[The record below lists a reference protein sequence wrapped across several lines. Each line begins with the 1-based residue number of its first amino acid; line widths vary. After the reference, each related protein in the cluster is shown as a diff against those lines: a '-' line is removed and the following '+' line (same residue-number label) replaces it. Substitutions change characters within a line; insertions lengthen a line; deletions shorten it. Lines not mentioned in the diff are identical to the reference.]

1 MPTARF
7 YSFAVAALIL
17 YLFAN
22 QTQVGWL
29 YVMSA
34 VLFGLLIVSWILNRG
49 SVTGITLERRIEPQ
63 DLYED
68 EAASIEITL
77 RTARRM
83 PTFQLNLWENCPIAP
98 PEEREKHLFIPILS
112 DQIAFTY
119 TVINDRRGV
128 HTFPSI
134 KVSSRAPFGYFQRQ
148 KRLNTPTRTL
158 IYPVV
163 KPLTRFSLF
172 DRQIAA
178 ERVSLRTGLGSEII
192 GTRPYRAGDSPRHIH
207 WRSVARTGNLISKEF
222 SEETEPG
229 VTLIF
234 DRWYPHPNDHK
245 HTPFEWAIKCAM
257 SIADYVYRN
266 RYPLYLSADQS
277 DLATPTGALAWEALL
292 QYMARVTPTP
302 QAQLGQ
308 LLASNQGFQS
318 FIVVITAQAD
328 HSLIE
333 AAIRLRHR
341 GYTLMVVLID
351 STSFPM
357 GGQSPQNIA
366 EGLREAGIE
375 TRVIRFDQDWTTQLS
390 SQGA

>member
-7 YSFAVAALIL
+7 YSFAIGALIL

-49 SVTGITLERRIEPQ
+49 AVSGITLERRIEPT

-68 EAASIEITL
+68 EASTVEITL
-77 RTARRM
+77 RLAGRM
-83 PTFQLNLWENCPIAP
+83 PSVQLNVWENCPIAP
-98 PEEREKHLFIPILS
+98 PEEREKHLFIPILNEKIS
-112 DQIAFTY
+112 FTY

-128 HTFPSI
+128 HTFTPI

-148 KRLNTPTRTL
+148 KRLDSPTRIL

-163 KPLTRFSLF
+163 KPLTRLSLL
-172 DRQIAA
+172 DRQLAA
-178 ERVSLRTGLGSEII
+178 EQVFPRPGLGSEII

-222 SEETEPG
+222 AQETEPG

-234 DRWYPHPNDHK
+234 DRWYPHPNDQK
-245 HTPFEWAIKCAM
+245 QTPFEWAIKCTM
-257 SIADYVYRN
+257 SIAEYAYRN
-266 RYPLYLSADQS
+266 RYPLYLAADQQ
-277 DLATPTGALAWEALL
+277 DLATPNGALAWEALL
-292 QYMARVTPTP
+292 QYMARVAPTAHP
-302 QAQLGQ
+302 HLEQ
-308 LLASNQGFQS
+308 LLASNQGFQN

-328 HSLIE
+328 HTLIE
-333 AAIRLRHR
+333 AAARLQHR

-351 STSFPM
+351 GATFPV
-357 GGQSPQNIA
+357 GGKLPDGIA
-366 EGLREAGIE
+366 HGLEEAGIL
-375 TRVIRFDQDWTTQLS
+375 TRVIRFGQDWVERLVYDV
-390 SQGA
+390 